1 MAVVRYLEASGRV
14 MTRSEADRRM
24 PKWVGRRG
32 GQLGAWGE
40 RTSGRNGK
48 HGATGELELNSG
60 RTAASLAI
68 SVVTTDSFLGFAQ
81 GSSDRQQSIHSPT
94 YYHLCLALFS
104 PLLRSP
110 SGMASRS
117 PDTHI
122 PSAALQ
128 DESARQDSKQ
138 KDSLDRGEFFFSLFL
153 VCRFRAEHLAFP
165 PLLPRALSDHTCTT
179 RCIDLLLNSP
189 APCARHSAEGAAE
202 PTIRN
207 TCPHAPFCSPIYV
220 HCNLSLVFGLALS
233 FFLVLTRDFPSP
245 AALKHSPVP

>member
-1 MAVVRYLEASGRV
+1 MGDVGSMMAVVRYLEASGRV

-24 PKWVGRRG
+24 AKWVGRRG

-117 PDTHI
+117 PDTHM
-122 PSAALQ
+122 PSPALQ
-128 DESARQDSKQ
+128 DDSARQDSKQ
-138 KDSLDRGEFFFSLFL
+138 KDSLDRGKLFL
-153 VCRFRAEHLAFP
+153 SFCRLRAQYQALSSRPSPCFAS
-165 PLLPRALSDHTCTT
+165 PRALSGHTCIA
-179 RCIDLLLNSP
+179 RRIDF
-189 APCARHSAEGAAE
+189 E
-202 PTIRN
+202 
-207 TCPHAPFCSPIYV
+207 
-220 HCNLSLVFGLALS
+220 
-233 FFLVLTRDFPSP
+233 
-245 AALKHSPVP
+245 